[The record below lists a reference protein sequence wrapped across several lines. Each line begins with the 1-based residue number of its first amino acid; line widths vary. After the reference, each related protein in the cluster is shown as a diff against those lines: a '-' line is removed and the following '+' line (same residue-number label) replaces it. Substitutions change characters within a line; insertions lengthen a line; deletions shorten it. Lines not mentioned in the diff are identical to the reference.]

1 MMESA
6 SCMTPIVDTEVSCA
20 ERLRVLADDTRIKV
34 VQQLMDGPRRVHE
47 INSALRLEQSLLSHH
62 LKVLREARIVTAQRD
77 GKAVLYWLT
86 PEARSMLNEHAIE
99 LGCCQLVFKEAAG

>member
-1 MMESA
+1 MGQSA
-6 SCMTPIVDTEVSCA
+6 NCMQQITDSAISCA
-20 ERLRVLADDTRIKV
+20 ERLRVLADATRIAV
-34 VQQLMDGPRRVHE
+34 VQQLMSGPKRVHE

-86 PEARSMLNEHAIE
+86 PEARGMLSEHAIE
-99 LGCCQLVFKEAAG
+99 LGCCQLVFNEATP